1 MNFKIV
7 KTIDEFQELEI
18 KWNEIA
24 TIDKELFYFSSFEYN
39 FKWWKYN
46 KTQSDKLHIIL
57 IFQQKDLIGIA
68 PLYIKRIK
76 HKVFSYNQ
84 LRFIGFGDSLNCLV
98 DDRIVKKNRCFEY

>member
-57 IFQQKDLIGIA
+57 IFQQIQVEI
-68 PLYIKRIK
+68 
-76 HKVFSYNQ
+76 
-84 LRFIGFGDSLNCLV
+84 
-98 DDRIVKKNRCFEY
+98 